1 VEGNYSYVQFKKF
14 NSSFLSLSPLAK
26 NMIKVCVAGMG
37 RAGKIHA
44 ENFLNRV
51 EGAKL
56 VGVVDPIEPIAK
68 QASKKLGVPYW
79 LDSKEVIKA
88 KAFDALAIC
97 TPSNTHSRLIVEA
110 GRAGKHVLCEK
121 PLALSLAEAE
131 EALKSA
137 EREEIKLQLGY
148 MRRFDKYY
156 SEAKQRIEKGEIGK
170 PLVFKSTGRDPSLPS
185 GWTADP
191 SLSGGIFLDMLSH
204 DFDLARWLMGKE
216 VKEVEA
222 RGGAWFYEEV
232 KEKGDQDLV
241 GVLLVF
247 EKEGIGL
254 VEGCRKCAYGYDL
267 RTEVVGSE
275 GALMVGSPYDPNFSI
290 GKREG
295 ITPRKAQWFWERFEE
310 AFLLEDKHF
319 IECISKDKQ
328 PLVSGLAGKKALEI
342 AMAAKQS
349 LKEGKPINL

>member
-1 VEGNYSYVQFKKF
+1 LK
-14 NSSFLSLSPLAK
+14 LSK
-26 NMIKVCVAGMG
+26 NMIKVCVVGMG

-44 ENFLNRV
+44 ENFLNKI

-56 VGVVDPIEPIAK
+56 VGVVDPIESIAK
-68 QASKKLGVPYW
+68 QSSQKLGVPYW
-79 LDSKEVIKA
+79 LDSKAAIKA
-88 KAFDALAIC
+88 KAFDALVIC

-110 GRAGKHVLCEK
+110 AGTGKHILCEK
-121 PLALSLAEAE
+121 PLALSLTEAE
-131 EALKSA
+131 EALKSVKS
-137 EREEIKLQLGY
+137 EGIKLQVGY
-148 MRRFDKYY
+148 VRRFDKYY
-156 SEAKQRIEKGEIGK
+156 SEAKQRIDEGEIGN
-170 PLVFKSTGRDPSLPS
+170 PLIFKNTARDPFLPS
-185 GWTADP
+185 GWIADP

-216 VKEVEA
+216 IKEVEA
-222 RGGAWFYEEV
+222 RGGAWFYEEA

-241 GVLLVF
+241 GIMLVF
-247 EKEGIGL
+247 EKEGIGI

-275 GALMVGSPYDPNFSI
+275 GALMVGSPYDLNFSI

-319 IECISKDKQ
+319 IECISKDKE

-342 AMAAKQS
+342 ALAARQS